1 MTTILGFL
9 FEDLKIKL
17 IQGGRCV
24 KKFHPLFW
32 GIVLIIIA
40 VLVVCSLYDLSFL
53 NTTRFFQNIKL
64 VSTFFFGILPL
75 LVLVGFFLLL
85 MTNKWAFKIERL
97 SLGGFNL
104 MFDNPARLYK
114 RTVRSF
120 LDTKRSLFK
129 IDLERDN
136 FDETLT
142 SYYKT
147 YEFFREEMKILDN
160 EKKRGRWSNKGEQ
173 RELYNVTNEI
183 VQMLN
188 EFLTSHQNNYRRWY
202 KRVADTDSVTPIN
215 GGAVIPFHMTPI
227 TEVQKHYY
235 RYREI
240 CDGFTRVN
248 QFFKSTVEGTFE
260 VNTKKWEGSYN
271 A

>member
-1 MTTILGFL
+1 M
-9 FEDLKIKL
+9 
-17 IQGGRCV
+17 

-32 GIVLIIIA
+32 GIILIIIV

-53 NTTRFFQNIKL
+53 NTTRFFQNIKI
-64 VSTFFFGILPL
+64 VSTYFFGILPL

-85 MTNKWAFKIERL
+85 MTNKWAFKIEKL

-104 MFDNPARLYK
+104 MFDNPAKLYK

-129 IDLERDN
+129 IDFERDN
-136 FDETLT
+136 FDETLS

-173 RELYNVTNEI
+173 QELYKVTNKI
-183 VQMLN
+183 VQVLN

-202 KRVADTDSVTPIN
+202 KRVADTDTVTTAE
-215 GGAVIPFHMTPI
+215 GGSELRFHMTPI
-227 TEVQKHYY
+227 SEVQKSYY
-235 RYREI
+235 RYLEI
-240 CDGFTRVN
+240 CEGFTRVN
-248 QFFKSTVEGTFE
+248 QFFKLTVEGTFE
-260 VNTKKWEGSYN
+260 VNTEKWGRIL
-271 A
+271 